1 MGKPLP
7 AAVEQRQ
14 SRLTQ
19 DPRER
24 SARANQSRALP
35 GWDELPPLPGF
46 TWTCWLQDPTMCSV
60 LLLKRQKVDGC
71 IVGFR
76 DSSSSAPPGRQ
87 VLAELPQ
94 SVHACCGY
102 ALNPP
107 WFFQGR
113 CTRAGHCISVL
124 RTGRRDSATGDV
136 TVKVLTARKI
146 ISTSQLRAHP
156 PEPPSPHPPPVTRR
170 DPRHADPAAKLRI
183 DIDNGCD
190 NAGGLVWDSA
200 RTHRPLPPS
209 STPLPRSIRHHH
221 QAFVPV
227 VCDPAVPVQSKPAC
241 RR

>member
-107 WFFQGR
+107 WFFSGSLHAR
-113 CTRAGHCISVL
+113 RTLYFCAPDRAPGL
-124 RTGRRDSATGDV
+124 GDGRRDRQGSHCPQNNIDLSASGPPTR
-136 TVKVLTARKI
+136 TPI
-146 ISTSQLRAHP
+146 TSPTSSHSSRPETRGPGCQTSDRHRQRLRQRWRAGLGQRAHTP
-156 PEPPSPHPPPVTRR
+156 PTPSLEHPAPSVNSAPPPGFCPRR
-170 DPRHADPAAKLRI
+170 
-183 DIDNGCD
+183 
-190 NAGGLVWDSA
+190 V
-200 RTHRPLPPS
+200 
-209 STPLPRSIRHHH
+209 
-221 QAFVPV
+221 
-227 VCDPAVPVQSKPAC
+227 
-241 RR
+241 